1 MKILFTTDGS
11 QGSAHALDV
20 LCDLPLGRDDHVTVL
35 SVPVRQSLGLA
46 FDGAGGVLDTELLA
60 AEEEHA
66 KEVARGAAH
75 RLTATGVSVEAET
88 ADDGSVPT
96 TIMSYLGRRPTEL
109 VVVGSRGR
117 GNIIGALLGSTA
129 RALARHAPVP
139 VLVVRGRREAPR
151 RILAAV
157 DGSVDSDAAVE
168 VLTRLPLP
176 AEAEITCLYV
186 TPDRRLH
193 PTLVEEAREAVARA
207 ETDRANAVLERAAT
221 TLGGHRTVGAMVADR
236 GHVAEQV
243 LARADAMGAD
253 LIVLGSRGQTLGRGF
268 LQGSVADRV
277 LSEAHCAVLVAKPVI
292 SVAHREPERQAT
304 GDRLGL

>member
-11 QGSAHALDV
+11 EGSAHALDV

-35 SVPVRQSLGLA
+35 SVPVRQSFGLP
-46 FDGAGGVLDTELLA
+46 FDGGSGVLDTELVA

-75 RLTATGVSVEAET
+75 RLTAAGVSAET
-88 ADDGSVPT
+88 RTADEGTVPT
-96 TIMSYLGRRPTEL
+96 TIMSYLRRHPTEL
-109 VVVGSRGR
+109 VVIGSRGR
-117 GNIIGALLGSTA
+117 GNIVGALLGSTA
-129 RALARHAPVP
+129 RALARHSPVP

-157 DGSVDSDAAVE
+157 DGSADSDAAVE
-168 VLTRLPLP
+168 LLTRLPLP

-186 TPDRRLH
+186 TPDQPLRRA
-193 PTLVEEAREAVARA
+193 LVEGAREAVVRA
-207 ETDRANAVLERAAT
+207 ETATANAVLERAAT
-221 TLGGHRTVGAMVADR
+221 TLGEHRTVGAMVADR

-253 LIVLGSRGQTLGRGF
+253 LIVLGSRGQTLERGF

-277 LSEAHCAVLVAKPVI
+277 LSEAHCAVLVAKPASTV
-292 SVAHREPERQAT
+292 VETEQQRATAHP
-304 GDRLGL
+304 LSL